1 VGAARR
7 ASRGCWLRGPSA
19 RILVDRADAA
29 HDRVPGDAWRARLR
43 ATARCPA
50 LLRETAEFAPLA
62 TRRPAYSDGI
72 QILLRLLAVGA
83 VTVAQVEEAAE
94 AVTSSDAT
102 TASGNLSTVCALKA
116 ADATTAPGDLS
127 TADKVC
133 ALTPTAC
140 RWPTGGPACA
150 DFCSCGA
157 SVVVENSSYCDRHRA
172 TAYRPRI
179 AKAGEALRH
188 PLCLK
193 RTSVRA

>member
-1 VGAARR
+1 MQPTTEFRVMLGELGFEQQRVAQLFGVKPRNLRR
-7 ASRGCWLRGPSA
+7 WRRG
-19 RILVDRADAA
+19 DRPIP
-29 HDRVPGDAWRARLR
+29 H
-43 ATARCPA
+43 
-50 LLRETAEFAPLA
+50 
-62 TRRPAYSDGI
+62 GI

-94 AVTSSDAT
+94 TVTSSDAT